1 MIVREWMNTN
11 DAHGTVFVVGG
22 PTASGKTALAIELA
36 EKLHTEI
43 LSADS
48 RQCYREMQ
56 IGVARP
62 AAEELARVPHHFIA
76 SHSVHDSLSAGW
88 FENFA
93 VQVVQ
98 DILQRT
104 GYAVVVGGTG
114 LYLKAFIQ
122 GLDAIPPI
130 DAGVRKT
137 IQKSYE
143 ELGLNWLQE
152 ACRKADPVG
161 YQQVDQQNPARLI
174 RLLEFFKT
182 HGQPLSQFHTAEK
195 KHRPFA
201 IRCFYT
207 NPDRQELYDRI
218 NHRVDAMLNAG
229 LESEARILYPFK
241 LLPALQTVGYSEFF
255 SYFDGALDKSTCIQL
270 IKQHTRNY
278 AKRQLTWFR
287 HQEAFHPI
295 QTMEDIGL

>member
-76 SHSVHDSLSAGW
+76 SHSVHDSLNAGW

-241 LLPALQTVGYSEFF
+241 QLPALQTVGYSEFF